1 MCAAVASA
9 ESAEEY
15 KEQTR
20 VYAENAGNAAQ
31 AVLDSHFS
39 VVEIDGDFLLKYTY

>member
-20 VYAENAGNAAQ
+20 VYAGDAAQ

-39 VVEIDGDFLLKYTY
+39 VVEIDSDFLLKYTY

>member
-1 MCAAVASA
+1 MCTAAASA

-15 KEQTR
+15 REQTR
-20 VYAENAGNAAQ
+20 IYAENAGNAAQ
-31 AVLDSHFS
+31 DVLDSHFS